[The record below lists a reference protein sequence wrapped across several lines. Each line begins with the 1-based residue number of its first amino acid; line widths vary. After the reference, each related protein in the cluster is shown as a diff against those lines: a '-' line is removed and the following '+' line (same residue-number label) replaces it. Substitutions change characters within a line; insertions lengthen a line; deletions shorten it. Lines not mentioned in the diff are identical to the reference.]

1 MNSDIL
7 KLNKSKKK
15 LDNDR
20 TQGYTTQK
28 YQIFVTN
35 MKIGK
40 IFDYCSKTFTRVTN
54 ESHHL
59 YDIFKIW
66 YPRVDVCLMTTHDMK
81 FMKFKSVQLLF
92 SYVSK

>member
-7 KLNKSKKK
+7 KLNKSKNK

-28 YQIFVTN
+28 YIIFVTN

-40 IFDYCSKTFTRVTN
+40 IFDLSETFARITN
-54 ESHHL
+54 EEHHL
-59 YDIFKIW
+59 YDVFKFGIPGW
-66 YPRVDVCLMTTHDMK
+66 M
-81 FMKFKSVQLLF
+81 FA
-92 SYVSK
+92 